1 MNQIL
6 LHSYTYWVAHG
17 LKPAL
22 GAVSIQLN
30 VYN

>member
-6 LHSYTYWVAHG
+6 LHSYRCWVAHG